1 MSQKNEELYLNI
13 EKLPD
18 YFQRMVELV
27 HIKTDAAAE
36 IILPTLLSVMS
47 LSCQDS
53 FDIEPIN
60 GRKYPLSLYHV
71 VLARSG
77 CRKSTVYKLLTKA
90 ISEFEQQLEQDFYI
104 EKDNYERSLVLWN
117 IKFSALNKCYQK
129 ALNQGIK
136 VNEALLNLEECLVQK
151 PVAPIKKRLVIND
164 STSEGLAQELG
175 DGYRVLSLMS
185 DEAGELFESSLLRKT
200 PLLNSLW
207 CAEGKS
213 VSRASRDNYVIK
225 DCRFSLLL
233 MVQPALFDSFMGK
246 KGKKA
251 KSSGFLARSLL
262 VDLDQIQQLC
272 EIKNVSHSTE
282 LSLADL
288 SATLINHLQ
297 KGIKRRENDEER
309 HCITLAHDAQGA
321 WNGYYQAVKKMM
333 EPGGELH
340 AYDDYASRFMEHASR
355 IAGVMQ
361 MFMTPDSTV
370 VTLETLESAVYI
382 TQWHLNHFIK
392 KIDNFKE
399 VSDAEKLLLWLE
411 EHLVS
416 NKSYDFRRNDIIKN
430 GPYSLRRSD
439 RLRPALE
446 KLQQEA
452 KVQLFEKNG
461 INYVKFTGARMTPE
475 ELAERLNI
483 PLSSRGVFILN
494 NSPR

>member
-1 MSQKNEELYLNI
+1 MSQKNEELCLNI
-13 EKLPD
+13 ENLPN
-18 YFQRMVELV
+18 YFQRMIEQV
-27 HIKTDAAAE
+27 HIKTGAAAE

-47 LSCQDS
+47 MSCQDR

-60 GRKYPLSLYHV
+60 GRKYPLSLYHLV
-71 VLARSG
+71 MARSG

-104 EKDNYERSLVLWN
+104 ERDAYERSLVLWN
-117 IKFSALNKCYQK
+117 VKFSALNKGYKK
-129 ALNQGIK
+129 ALNQGINADK
-136 VNEALLNLEECLVQK
+136 ALFDLEKCLSQK
-151 PVAPIKKRLVIND
+151 PVEPVKKRLIIND
-164 STSEGLAQELG
+164 STSEGLAKELG
-175 DGYRVLSLMS
+175 DGYPVLSLMS

-262 VDLDQIQQLC
+262 VDLNHITHLC
-272 EIKNVSHSTE
+272 EIKRVSYPAE

-288 SATLINHLQ
+288 SSTLVSHLQ
-297 KGIKRRENDEER
+297 KGMKRREEDEAR
-309 HCITLAHDAQGA
+309 RSITLAHDAQVA
-321 WNGYYQAVKKMM
+321 WNGYCQAIIKMM

-361 MFMTPDSTV
+361 VFMTPDSV
-370 VTLETLESAVYI
+370 IVTKETLESAVYI

-392 KIDNFKE
+392 KIDDFKE

-446 KLQQEA
+446 KLQQED

-461 INYVKFTGARMTPE
+461 THYVKFTGAKMEPE
-475 ELAERLNI
+475 VLAERLNI
-483 PLSSRGVFILN
+483 PLSHRGVFVLN